1 MQLNSIINRYLFI
14 EMIPPF
20 VINLVFFTFIFL
32 MTRILEITNMV
43 VNYGVALHQILL
55 IMAFTA
61 PYFLI
66 YVIPMSVMLTILLT
80 FLRMSAE
87 NEIIALRSSG
97 ISVLGLLPPVLLHC
111 LIGCILTGIMS
122 IYGLPW
128 GKLAIKE
135 LTYQMA
141 TSNVDL
147 GLKERTFNDRFE
159 GVMLYVNK
167 IDIQNKELID
177 VFISDERDEDI
188 ASTIIAPRGKLL
200 SDPSKLIFQLI
211 LYNGIINQTD
221 LKNHTANMINFNTYD
236 VRLDL
241 KKTLQPFR
249 SPIKDRHEMWLSEL
263 WDFYLKA
270 DPAHPYYYRNRLEF
284 HRKFAGSFSCFALGL
299 LAVPLGMMSSSSRKS
314 FGLAL
319 GLTFFLLYQ
328 MLLSAGKVFGEA
340 GHMPAWLAMWMPN
353 LIIGFLAVLFLR
365 RTFLEKPIK
374 LQKTMHQIRQ
384 WILSFKLNR
393 CKSCKTDPPEE
404 ISNRH

>member
-1 MQLNSIINRYLFI
+1 MQLNSIINRYIFI

-43 VNYGVALHQILL
+43 VNYGVQLYKILL
-55 IMAFTA
+55 IMAYTA
-61 PYFLI
+61 PYFLV

-87 NEIIALRSSG
+87 NEIIAIRASG

-111 LIGCILTGIMS
+111 FIGCILTGLMS
-122 IYGLPW
+122 VYGLPW
-128 GKLAIKE
+128 GKLSIKE
-135 LTYQMA
+135 LTYQIA

-177 VFISDERDEDI
+177 VFISDKRDEEI

-200 SDPSKLIFQLI
+200 SDPSKLLFQLI

-221 LKNHTANMINFNTYD
+221 LNNHTANVIDFNTYD

-241 KKTLQPFR
+241 KKTLQPAL
-249 SPIKDRHEMWLSEL
+249 SPVKDRHEMWMSEL
-263 WDFYLKA
+263 WNFYRQA
-270 DPAHPYYYRNRLEF
+270 DPTHPHYYRNRLEL

-299 LAVPLGMMSSSSRKS
+299 LAVPLGMLSSSSRKS
-314 FGLAL
+314 FGLVL
-319 GLTFFLLYQ
+319 GLTFFLAYQ

-340 GHMPAWLAMWMPN
+340 GYMPTWLAMWMPN
-353 LIIGFLAVLFLR
+353 IVIGLVAAYLFR
-365 RTFLEKPIK
+365 RTFLEKSILLPQPIYQ
-374 LQKTMHQIRQ
+374 LTQ
-384 WILSFKLNR
+384 WLLSFKKSW
-393 CKSCKTDPPEE
+393 CKPCDIKQSKQ
-404 ISNRH
+404 